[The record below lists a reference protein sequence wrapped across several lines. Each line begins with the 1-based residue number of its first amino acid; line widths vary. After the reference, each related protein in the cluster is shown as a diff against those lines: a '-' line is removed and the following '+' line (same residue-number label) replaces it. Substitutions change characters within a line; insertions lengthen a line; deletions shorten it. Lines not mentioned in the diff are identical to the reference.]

1 MFKIWVDAIRPKT
14 LPAGAVPVFI
24 GTAMAYYDGYF
35 NPFVFILTLLCS
47 LLIQIITNF
56 VNEIY
61 DFKKG
66 ADNPNR
72 VGPRRAVAAGLI
84 SPLKMKIVSGV
95 LVLITFAIGL
105 YLVFSGGG
113 LFILIIGIISL
124 VFAYIYTGGPYPLAY
139 KGISDIFV
147 LIFFGIIAV
156 TGTYYLQTHNLIPEV
171 LIASFAP
178 GFLSMN
184 ILGVNNIRDI
194 DTDKVVGKITLAVRM
209 GEKPAKIMYVI
220 INLLAF
226 IVPVILYFS
235 LENRYFLMPLLVFP
249 ISLIICLNL
258 FKSTG
263 AKLNKILAQ
272 TGLLLILYGI
282 ANAISFIIK

>member
-1 MFKIWVDAIRPKT
+1 MIKIWVDALRPKT
-14 LPAGAVPVFI
+14 LPASIVPVLI
-24 GTAMAYYDGYF
+24 GTAMAYYDGFF
-35 NPFVFILTLLCS
+35 NPIILILTLICS

-66 ADNPNR
+66 ADGKDR
-72 VGPRRAVAAGLI
+72 VGPRRAVSAGLI
-84 SPLKMKIVSGV
+84 KPITMKIVSGT
-95 LVLITFAIGL
+95 LALITFFIGL
-105 YLVFSGGG
+105 YLVFTGGG
-113 LFILIIGIISL
+113 IFILSIGLLSL
-124 VFAYIYTGGPYPLAY
+124 FFAYAYTGGPYPLAY
-139 KGISDIFV
+139 KGISDVFV
-147 LIFFGIIAV
+147 LVFFGVIAV
-156 TGTYYLQTHNLIPEV
+156 TGTYFLQAHKLIPEV
-171 LIASFAP
+171 IIASLAP

-194 DTDKVVGKITLAVRM
+194 DTDKMVGKITLAVRM

-249 ISLIICLNL
+249 ISLVICLNL
-258 FKSTG
+258 FKSSG
-263 AKLNKILAQ
+263 PKLNKILAQ
-272 TGLLLILYGI
+272 TGLVLILYGL
-282 ANAISFIIK
+282 ANALSFIIK

>member
-1 MFKIWVDAIRPKT
+1 MIKIWIDALRPKT
-14 LPAGAVPVFI
+14 LPASIVPVLI

-35 NPFVFILTLLCS
+35 NPVTLSLTLLCS

-66 ADNPNR
+66 ADGKDR
-72 VGPRRAVAAGLI
+72 VGPRRAVSAGLI
-84 SPLKMKIVSGV
+84 KPLTMKIVSGS
-95 LVLITFAIGL
+95 LVITTFIIGL
-105 YLVFSGGG
+105 YLVFNGGG
-113 LFILIIGIISL
+113 VFIFSIGVLSLF
-124 VFAYIYTGGPYPLAY
+124 FAYAYTGGPYPLAY
-139 KGISDIFV
+139 KGISDVFV
-147 LIFFGIIAV
+147 LIFFGVIAV
-156 TGTYYLQTHNLIPEV
+156 TGTYYLQTHKLIPEV
-171 LIASFAP
+171 IIASLAP

-194 DTDKVVGKITLAVRM
+194 SSDKMVGKITLAVRM

-249 ISLIICLNL
+249 ISLVICLNL
-258 FKSTG
+258 FKSSG
-263 AKLNKILAQ
+263 PKLNKILAQ
-272 TGLLLILYGI
+272 TGLVLILYGI

>member
-1 MFKIWVDAIRPKT
+1 MIKIWVDALRPKT
-14 LPAGAVPVFI
+14 LPASIVPVLI
-24 GTAMAYYDGYF
+24 GTAMAHYDGSF
-35 NPFVFILTLLCS
+35 NPAIFILTLLCS

-66 ADNPNR
+66 ADGKDR

-84 SPLKMKIVSGV
+84 SPLKMKVVSGT
-95 LVLITFAIGL
+95 LVLITFFIGL
-105 YLVFSGGG
+105 YLVFTGGG
-113 LFILIIGIISL
+113 IFILSIGVLSL
-124 VFAYIYTGGPYPLAY
+124 FFAYAYTGGPYPLAY

-147 LIFFGIIAV
+147 LIFFGVIAV
-156 TGTYYLQTHNLIPEV
+156 TGTYYLQAHRLIPEV
-171 LIASFAP
+171 IIASLAP

-194 DTDKVVGKITLAVRM
+194 NTDKMVGKITLAVRM

-249 ISLIICLNL
+249 ISLVICLNL
-258 FKSTG
+258 FKSSG
-263 AKLNKILAQ
+263 PMLNKILAQ
-272 TGLLLILYGI
+272 TGLVLILYGI